1 MTLGI
6 FTYDFGGSNDSAS
19 KILIQPD
26 GKIVVIGTALGDFA
40 VIRLSNLG
48 TIDSTF
54 GNNGNLTI
62 DFGANDAALSGVI
75 QTDGKIVLSGSYA
88 WNTESSDFALARLLG
103 NGTLDPSFGTGG
115 KVTVD
120 FSQYDTADS
129 IALQNDGK
137 LLIGGHSYFRSND
150 DFIAARLSADG
161 RLDNSFA
168 NSGITNTDIG
178 SRDFG
183 YSIISLPDQST
194 LLAGAS
200 GSGVGIVKY
209 TASGLLDTNFGQGGK
224 VVLNDFA
231 HSQVVRVITS
241 SDGKIFIGADTN
253 SGSSRDFSII
263 KLNANGT
270 IDTNFATQG
279 RASFDFDG
287 RNDYLSDLLIASDGK
302 ILLIGTSSGDFSA
315 LRLNTNG
322 SLDTSYGSNGKVI
335 TDIGGINDT
344 ANSAALQNDGK
355 LVVAGTSN
363 GNFAVIRYSSSGDLD
378 QSFADKT
385 PPTIALSSN
394 KAALKD
400 GESALINFT
409 LNEASTDF
417 TLSDINL
424 SGGTLSSFNGSGTTY
439 TALFTPTANSTANGV
454 VSVANGVFT
463 DAAGNSNVDGADAN
477 NKLTISID
485 TTIPNISLRS
495 DKTELGSGDKAN
507 ITFTLSEPSNSFS
520 ASDVITIGGTLSNFT
535 GSGTTYSALFALAPN
550 STLGGAINVP
560 SGVFTDAAGNANADG
575 SEANNSVLFTRQP
588 IVTTETHTLSIIVDK
603 NVLGES
609 ATLLKGLK
617 ETITY
622 TNGAFTKHSVEYAGL
637 TYDYNQID
645 SLITTVTRDGEF
657 TSEFT
662 KEINDYLGTELN
674 IPYSA
679 AVKLIGVS
687 TIDNVLL
694 NIAGS
699 DGNFVG

>member
-26 GKIVVIGTALGDFA
+26 GKIVVIGTALSNFA

-62 DFGANDAALSGVI
+62 DFGANDVALSGVI
-75 QTDGKIVLSGSYA
+75 QTDGKIVLSGSRA
-88 WNTESSDFALARLLG
+88 WNTEESDLALVRLLG
-103 NGTLDPSFGTGG
+103 NGTLDPWFGTSG

-150 DFIAARLSADG
+150 DFIAARFSADG

-200 GSGVGIVKY
+200 GSGIGIVKY
-209 TASGLLDTNFGQGGK
+209 TPSGLVDTNFGQGGK
-224 VVLNDFA
+224 VVLNDFTQ
-231 HSQVVRVITS
+231 SQVVRVITS

-253 SGSSRDFSII
+253 SGGSRDFSII
-263 KLNANGT
+263 KLNGNGT
-270 IDTNFATQG
+270 IDTSFATQG

-287 RNDYLSDLLIASDGK
+287 RNDYLSELLITSDGK

-315 LRLNTNG
+315 LRLNSNG

-355 LVVAGTSN
+355 LVVAGTSD
-363 GNFAVIRYSSSGDLD
+363 GNFAVIRYSSSGALD

-385 PPTIALSSN
+385 PPTIAISSN
-394 KAALKD
+394 KAAIKD
-400 GESALINFT
+400 GESALISFT
-409 LNEASTDF
+409 LSEAATDF
-417 TLSDINL
+417 ALSDINF
-424 SGGTLSSFNGSGTTY
+424 SGGTLSNFNGSGTTY
-439 TALFTPTANSTANGV
+439 TALLTPAANSTANGV
-454 VSVANGVFT
+454 VSVASGVFT
-463 DAAGNSNVDGADAN
+463 DAAGNSNVVGADAN

-485 TTIPNISLRS
+485 TASPNISLRS

-507 ITFTLSEPSNSFS
+507 ITFTLSETSNSFS
-520 ASDVITIGGTLSNFT
+520 ASDVIAIGGILSNFT
-535 GSGTTYSALFALAPN
+535 GSGTTYSASFALAPN

-560 SGVFTDAAGNANADG
+560 SAVFTDAVGNANTDG
-575 SEANNSVLFTRQP
+575 AEANNSVLFTRQP
-588 IVTTETHTLSIIVDK
+588 IVTTETYTLSIIVDK
-603 NVLGES
+603 NVIGES

-622 TNGAFTKHSVEYAGL
+622 TNGAFTKHSVEYAGS
-637 TYDYNQID
+637 TYDYTQID
-645 SLITTVTRDGEF
+645 SLISTVTRDGEF

-662 KEINDYLGTELN
+662 KEINDYLGTESN